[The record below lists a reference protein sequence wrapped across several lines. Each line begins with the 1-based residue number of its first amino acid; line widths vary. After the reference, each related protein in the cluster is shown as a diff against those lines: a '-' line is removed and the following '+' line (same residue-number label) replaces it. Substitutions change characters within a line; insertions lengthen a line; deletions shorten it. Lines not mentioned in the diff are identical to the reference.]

1 MNDILAGPPQD
12 NTVSFIDG
20 KTNTVIATIK
30 EGTSPKAVSVNPS
43 INMAYATNSG
53 DNTVSWTSFCW

>member
-30 EGTSPKAVSVNPS
+30 EGTSPEAVSV
-43 INMAYATNSG
+43 NMAYATNSG